1 VPLADEFLDHS
12 SRLVA
17 APAVLDIDCRRAVSA
32 CYYAV
37 FHLLSAAVGAQVSPP
52 TPPAMSGRI
61 QRLLKHRPM
70 RDAMAPFSD
79 SNKWKTF
86 TTKPGMLGIP
96 CAYSP
101 DLAVIAQA
109 YAELQ
114 DARHLADYDV
124 IDAKGTVGI
133 LWARNCLSKAKL
145 AFDAW
150 NRVKS
155 TDEAKLFLATL
166 IFGVDWANRD

>member
-1 VPLADEFLDHS
+1 MPLADELLEHS
-12 SRLVA
+12 SRLIA
-17 APAVLDIDCRRAVSA
+17 APAVADIDCRRAVSA

-52 TPPAMSGRI
+52 TPPGMSGRI
-61 QRLLKHRPM
+61 QRLLGHRSM

-79 SNKWKTF
+79 PNKWNTF
-86 TTKPGMLGIP
+86 STNLGIP
-96 CAYSP
+96 CVFSP
-101 DLAVIAQA
+101 DLAVIGQA

-114 DARHLADYDV
+114 DARHIADYDAV
-124 IDAKGTVGI
+124 DAKGTVGL
-133 LWARNCLSKAKL
+133 LWATDCLDEAKL

-155 TDEAKLFLATL
+155 TDEARLFLATL
-166 IFGVDWANRD
+166 IFGVKWANRT